1 MKISVMSLSDYQRGG
16 AWPSSVRTV
25 KRSVKSDNERD
36 PHPYL
41 LPFSPEKAHHRE
53 IAGVKPDESAGN
65 DRSVCPECLGLHAR
79 YKGQDN
85 GMLGREAFKLTRN
98 LFIVRIEGC
107 NSPS

>member
-1 MKISVMSLSDYQRGG
+1 MKISVMSLSDFQRGG

-41 LPFSPEKAHHRE
+41 LRSLRRSQDYRE
-53 IAGVKPDESAGN
+53 TAGAKSEEVEGN
-65 DRSVCPECLGLHAR
+65 GRSVCSECYGLHAQ

-85 GMLGREAFKLTRN
+85 GLLLRKE
-98 LFIVRIEGC
+98 
-107 NSPS
+107 

>member
-41 LPFSPEKAHHRE
+41 LPVSLETADYRE
-53 IAGVKPDESAGN
+53 TAGAKSEEGGGN
-65 DRSVCPECLGLHAR
+65 GRSVCAEYAGLHAH
-79 YKGQDN
+79 YKGWDN
-85 GMLGREAFKLTRN
+85 EQLHREVMRSRN
-98 LFIVRIEGC
+98 PFVVRIEGC